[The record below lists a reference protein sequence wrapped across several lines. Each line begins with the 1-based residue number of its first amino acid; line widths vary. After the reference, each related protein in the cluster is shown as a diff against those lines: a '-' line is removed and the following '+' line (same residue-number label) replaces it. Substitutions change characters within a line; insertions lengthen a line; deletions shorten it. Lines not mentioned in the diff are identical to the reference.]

1 LGHRPELKAAAQCGA
16 VSSARDELKTTGPE
30 MTRDQIVAGLKDL
43 LRQQKQVKIDLESIS
58 PDSPL
63 DRIGFDSLSI
73 MDFMYDVEDRFKVR
87 IEITDLAR
95 MRFVKDLTDYLE
107 GKLAG

>member
-1 LGHRPELKAAAQCGA
+1 
-16 VSSARDELKTTGPE
+16 
-30 MTRDQIVAGLKDL
+30 MTRDQIVAGLKAL
-43 LRQQKQVKIDLESIS
+43 LHQQKQLKIDVDSLS

-73 MDFMYDVEDRFKVR
+73 MDFLYDVEDHFKVR